1 MHIENEAALSS
12 VGGGGVVA
20 ENVAAIEAAGLFFM
34 HVGVIGLIKAAAATT
49 GVL

>member
-12 VGGGGVVA
+12 GGGGGVVT
-20 ENVAAIEAAGLFFM
+20 ENVATEDAGLFFI

>member
-12 VGGGGVVA
+12 GGGGGVVA
-20 ENVAAIEAAGLFFM
+20 ENVAIEAAGLFFM
-34 HVGVIGLIKAAAATT
+34 HVGVIGLRKAAAATT

>member
-12 VGGGGVVA
+12 GGGGGVVTDNGA
-20 ENVAAIEAAGLFFM
+20 TEDAGLFFI